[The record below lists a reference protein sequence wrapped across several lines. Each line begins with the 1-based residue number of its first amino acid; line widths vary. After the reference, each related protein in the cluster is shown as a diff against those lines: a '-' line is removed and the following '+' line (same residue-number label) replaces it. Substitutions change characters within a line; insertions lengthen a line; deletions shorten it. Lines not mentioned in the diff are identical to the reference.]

1 MGLYVTLLITVF
13 VTIVL
18 EGLYIA
24 NGKEAL

>member
-1 MGLYVTLLITVF
+1 MGIYVTLLITVF
-13 VTIVL
+13 IIIVL